1 MPISPIGNPKLS
13 TLSQNIIV
21 ITVRG
26 EFFGSVL
33 RMPAKA
39 LGHHTLRVAT
49 LKHPY
54 CTEAL
59 FTGQARHVYS
69 V

>member
-1 MPISPIGNPKLS
+1 MTDDNYSQMSISPIGNPKLS
-13 TLSQNIIV
+13 TLSQNIIF

-33 RMPAKA
+33 CMPAKA
-39 LGHHTLRVAT
+39 LGQHTLRVST

-54 CTEAL
+54 
-59 FTGQARHVYS
+59 
-69 V
+69 